1 MVLETELGGS
11 TLASYVLGGTELLS
25 QTRGGATSYYL
36 HDGQGSTRA
45 LSDDSGAATD
55 AYAYT
60 AFGELYAQA
69 GPTTNAYLYTGQQ
82 FDSLTGLYSLRA
94 RYYDPLVG
102 RFLSRDDFAYNN
114 LSPLELNRYVY
125 TANNPINNIDPTGN
139 QAFVEYQARH
149 QEELAAHPALQSLGE
164 TTASSLEG
172 PVYAGRAK
180 WYYQFL
186 SRAESSR
193 TTIAVSRIQ
202 LTDGS
207 LQEIVSV
214 NGQAGK
220 DIAAKIA
227 QAAARYGA
235 RFVSPASLAE
245 HAEIALYNYAKG
257 SEAFRAIGISN
268 WGGACP
274 ACTGFFRTV
283 GDIGLYW
290 IKQFTFGYFP

>member
-1 MVLETELGGS
+1 MVLT
-11 TLASYVLGGTELLS
+11 ASAEI
-25 QTRGGATSYYL
+25 
-36 HDGQGSTRA
+36 
-45 LSDDSGAATD
+45 
-55 AYAYT
+55 
-60 AFGELYAQA
+60 
-69 GPTTNAYLYTGQQ
+69 
-82 FDSLTGLYSLRA
+82 
-94 RYYDPLVG
+94 
-102 RFLSRDDFAYNN
+102 
-114 LSPLELNRYVY
+114 NRYGY
-125 TANNPINNIDPTGN
+125 GANNPINAIDPHGM
-139 QAFVEYQARH
+139 QAFVEYSEANQ
-149 QEELAAHPALQSLGE
+149 
-164 TTASSLEG
+164 
-172 PVYAGRAK
+172 
-180 WYYQFL
+180 
-186 SRAESSR
+186 AESSR

-202 LTDGS
+202 LTDGT